1 MPFRITTE
9 PKFRKRLE
17 KKTTSQQGAIL
28 ECISRLGEDPFHPS
42 LRTSR
47 IKGKSSWEARIDD
60 ANRLEWEYGEQD
72 EIILINHCSHND
84 IYR

>member
-1 MPFRITTE
+1 MSFRITTE

-28 ECISRLGEDPFHPS
+28 ECISRLAQDQRYPG
-42 LRTSR
+42 LKTSR

-60 ANRLEWEYGEQD
+60 TNRLEWEYGQPG
-72 EIILINHCSHND
+72 EIILINHCTHNA